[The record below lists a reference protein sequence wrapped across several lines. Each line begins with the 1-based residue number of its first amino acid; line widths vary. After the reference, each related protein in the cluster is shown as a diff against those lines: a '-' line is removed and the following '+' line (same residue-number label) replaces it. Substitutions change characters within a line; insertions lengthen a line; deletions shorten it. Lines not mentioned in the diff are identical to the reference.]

1 MGLTTTLCER
11 IAAARFEDLPPETVA
26 AARRLV
32 LDGLAVGVAGVAEE
46 DAVPIL
52 ARCMRALGGRPVAT
66 VIGCDF
72 RIDPVRAAALNGAA
86 MHVLDFEPMWSPA
99 THALSTT
106 LPVALALAE
115 VRGASG
121 RDVLT
126 ALVKGI
132 ELQGWLRE
140 ASGQY
145 TLDVPFHPP
154 GLVGPMG
161 AVAAASHLLGLDP
174 ARMACAFGIA
184 ASRAGTLWSNVGTM
198 TKSTH
203 CGQAGAMG
211 LEAALLAE
219 AGFTGD
225 AATFESPQGYAATF
239 YRGTFKPDEL
249 LRYGSAPWR
258 VVEPGY
264 AIKMFPS
271 QFGTHFAITA
281 GLDLHA
287 RIPSAGAIRAVQL
300 VSPCMP
306 YVDRP
311 RPETGLSGKFS
322 LQYTLAAALLDGRV
336 AIDTFTEERLHAPD
350 MQALL
355 GKITLRQDPAIPPK
369 FEAMHVRA
377 CVELA
382 DGSVLEARCDGPRGV
397 WGQAPISETEHL
409 IKARDCLAA
418 TLEPD
423 AVERCVALATRIDEQ
438 APAQVRELMALVGAG
453 SPRSRDGGSTS
464 TYTSTGQP
472 SVRIARFGVAKAEG
486 RTTPLVCLTA
496 ETSALKQHRSHRVN
510 GDEAVG

>member
-1 MGLTTTLCER
+1 MGLTATLCER
-11 IAAARFEDLPPETVA
+11 IAAARFEDLPAAAVA

-46 DAVPIL
+46 AAVPIM
-52 ARCMRALGGRPVAT
+52 ARCLRELGGTPSAT
-66 VIGCDF
+66 AIGCGL

-99 THALSTT
+99 THALSTA

-115 VRGASG
+115 ARGASG

-145 TLDVPFHPP
+145 TPDVLQFHPP

-184 ASRAGTLWSNVGTM
+184 GSRAGSLFGNVGTM

-203 CGQAGAMG
+203 CGQAAAMG

-225 AATFESPQGYAATF
+225 AATFESPLGYAATF
-239 YRGTFKPDEL
+239 HRGTFKPDEL
-249 LRYGSAPWR
+249 SHYGRAPWR
-258 VVEPGY
+258 VVRPGY

-281 GLDLHA
+281 GLDLRA
-287 RIPSAGAIRAVQL
+287 RVASADAVSAAHLVGPSMAYI
-300 VSPCMP
+300 
-306 YVDRP
+306 DRP
-311 RPETGLSGKFS
+311 RPDTGLAGKFS
-322 LQYTLAAALLDGRV
+322 LQYTFAAALLDGKVGIRS
-336 AIDTFTEERLHAPD
+336 FTEERLHAPD

-355 GKITLRQDPAIPPK
+355 GKITLRQDPAIPAR
-369 FEAMHVRA
+369 FESMHVLA
-377 CVELA
+377 SIELT
-382 DGSVLEARCDGPRGV
+382 DGRILETRCNGPRGV
-397 WGQAPISETEHL
+397 WGQAPISDAEHAV
-409 IKARDCLAA
+409 KARDCLAA
-418 TLEPD
+418 ALSPD
-423 AVERCVALATRIDEQ
+423 AVERCIALATRIDEL
-438 APAQVRELMALVGAG
+438 APSQLGDLMALVG
-453 SPRSRDGGSTS
+453 
-464 TYTSTGQP
+464 
-472 SVRIARFGVAKAEG
+472 VAAPDSNPDVTRHG
-486 RTTPLVCLTA
+486 MA
-496 ETSALKQHRSHRVN
+496 
-510 GDEAVG
+510 